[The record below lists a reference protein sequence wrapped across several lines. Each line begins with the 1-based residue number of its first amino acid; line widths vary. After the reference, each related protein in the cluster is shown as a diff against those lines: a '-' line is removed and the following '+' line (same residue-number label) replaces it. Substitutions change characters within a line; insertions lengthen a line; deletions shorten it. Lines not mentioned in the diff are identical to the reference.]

1 MKTKFFS
8 FILLALIA
16 AFPFRYAYLD
26 GQKPGIFSVLCMVV
40 VVVGTLILMLVNMS
54 DGKNKTE

>member
-26 GQKPGIFSVLCMVV
+26 GQKPGALTVLCMVV
-40 VVVGTLILMLVNMS
+40 VVLGTLILMLVNMS
-54 DGKNKTE
+54 DNKK